1 MISPIRK
8 KSSHMSL
15 TGRDKKF
22 IEISKCSRDFQNIYE
37 RYKLTQPKNIILPN
51 IITLIQDY
59 RTEKLNAL
67 TDSEI
72 VKEEIGGE
80 VRKIKENVILSRH
93 YDPNKP
99 QKEVRVKENR
109 NSLLVTLN
117 KFEKQGKFNLIN
129 LLKERTRKRLKKE
142 KEFNLN
148 ILYQGG
154 YYKNDI
160 KKQLRQKK
168 RNTIRCNTE
177 ELNVHD
183 KIDILADDIEYDS
196 KMLKS
201 TYKKTFMNF
210 QNEFNDWKQTQE
222 FIYPDIKQKKY

>member
-1 MISPIRK
+1 M
-8 KSSHMSL
+8 
-15 TGRDKKF
+15 
-22 IEISKCSRDFQNIYE
+22 
-37 RYKLTQPKNIILPN
+37 
-51 IITLIQDY
+51 
-59 RTEKLNAL
+59 
-67 TDSEI
+67 
-72 VKEEIGGE
+72 
-80 VRKIKENVILSRH
+80 
-93 YDPNKP
+93 
-99 QKEVRVKENR
+99 
-109 NSLLVTLN
+109 
-117 KFEKQGKFNLIN
+117 
-129 LLKERTRKRLKKE
+129 KKE

-160 KKQLRQKK
+160 KKQVRQKK

-201 TYKKTFMNF
+201 TYKKTFINF

-222 FIYPDIKQKKY
+222 FIYPEIKQKKY

>member
-15 TGRDKKF
+15 TGRDKNF
-22 IEISKCSRDFQNIYE
+22 IEISKCSKDFQNIYE

-93 YDPNKP
+93 YDPNNP
-99 QKEVRVKENR
+99 QKE
-109 NSLLVTLN
+109 
-117 KFEKQGKFNLIN
+117 
-129 LLKERTRKRLKKE
+129 
-142 KEFNLN
+142 
-148 ILYQGG
+148 
-154 YYKNDI
+154 
-160 KKQLRQKK
+160 
-168 RNTIRCNTE
+168 
-177 ELNVHD
+177 
-183 KIDILADDIEYDS
+183 
-196 KMLKS
+196 
-201 TYKKTFMNF
+201 
-210 QNEFNDWKQTQE
+210 
-222 FIYPDIKQKKY
+222 

>member
-1 MISPIRK
+1 MIPPIK
-8 KSSHMSL
+8 KTSHTSL
-15 TGRDKKF
+15 NGKDKHF

-37 RYKLTQPKNIILPN
+37 KYKLTQSKNHVLPN
-51 IITLIQDY
+51 IVTLIQDY

-80 VRKIKENVILSRH
+80 MRKIKENVILNRH

-99 QKEVRVKENR
+99 QKEVRIKENR

-129 LLKERTRKRLKKE
+129 LLKESTKRRLKKD
-142 KEFNLN
+142 KQFNLN

-160 KKQLRQKK
+160 KKKLRQKK
-168 RNTIRCNTE
+168 RNTIRSNTE

-196 KMLKS
+196 KILKS
-201 TYKKTFMNF
+201 TYKKAFVNF

-222 FIYPDIKQKKY
+222 FIYPEIKQKKY